1 MSQAKVDKYKHDKKN
16 RAQIMKKQKRNA
28 MIAKIAGGIVAVV
41 LVCWIGVSI
50 YNVVNPET
58 SSTYT
63 VDAAALDD
71 YLNQLTAES
80 ETDAEESTEATTESG
95 SEETTEASTESG
107 SEETTE
113 ASTESGS
120 EETTEASTESEEAT
134 EAATE
139 TEEVTETAA
148 ESETESPAETATEA
162 E

>member
-1 MSQAKVDKYKHDKKN
+1 MSQAKVDKYKQDKKK

-80 ETDAEESTEATTESG
+80 ETDAEESSDASPESG
-95 SEETTEASTESG
+95 SEES
-107 SEETTE
+107 TE

-148 ESETESPAETATEA
+148 ESETESPAETATVA

>member
-1 MSQAKVDKYKHDKKN
+1 MSQAKVDKYKQDKKN

-95 SEETTEASTESG
+95 SEES
-107 SEETTE
+107 TE

>member
-1 MSQAKVDKYKHDKKN
+1 MSQAKVDKYKQDKKK

-41 LVCWIGVSI
+41 LVCWIGISI

-80 ETDAEESTEATTESG
+80 ETDAEESTEASTETG
-95 SEETTEASTESG
+95 SEES
-107 SEETTE
+107 TE

>member
-1 MSQAKVDKYKHDKKN
+1 MSQAKVDKYKQDKKN

-80 ETDAEESTEATTESG
+80 ETDAEESTEASTETG
-95 SEETTEASTESG
+95 SEES
-107 SEETTE
+107 TE

-148 ESETESPAETATEA
+148 ESETESTAETATEA

>member
-1 MSQAKVDKYKHDKKN
+1 MSQAKVDKYKQDKKN

-80 ETDAEESTEATTESG
+80 ETDAEESTEASTETG
-95 SEETTEASTESG
+95 SEES
-107 SEETTE
+107 TE

>member
-1 MSQAKVDKYKHDKKN
+1 MSQAKVDKYKQDKKK

-80 ETDAEESTEATTESG
+80 ETDAEESTEASTETG
-95 SEETTEASTESG
+95 SEES
-107 SEETTE
+107 TE

-120 EETTEASTESEEAT
+120 EETTEASTESEEVT

>member
-1 MSQAKVDKYKHDKKN
+1 MSQAKVDKYKQDKKK

-71 YLNQLTAES
+71 YLNQLTTES
-80 ETDAEESTEATTESG
+80 ETDAEESTEASTETG
-95 SEETTEASTESG
+95 SEES
-107 SEETTE
+107 TE

>member
-1 MSQAKVDKYKHDKKN
+1 MSQAKVDKYKQDKKK

-41 LVCWIGVSI
+41 LVCWIGISI

-80 ETDAEESTEATTESG
+80 ETDAEESTEDT
-95 SEETTEASTESG
+95 TESG

>member
-1 MSQAKVDKYKHDKKN
+1 MSQAKVDKYKQDKKN
-16 RAQIMKKQKRNA
+16 RVQIMKKQKRNA

-80 ETDAEESTEATTESG
+80 ETDAEESTEASTETG
-95 SEETTEASTESG
+95 SEESTEASTEN
-107 SEETTE
+107 
-113 ASTESGS
+113 GS

>member
-1 MSQAKVDKYKHDKKN
+1 MSQAKVDKYKQDKKK

-80 ETDAEESTEATTESG
+80 ETDAEESTEASTETG
-95 SEETTEASTESG
+95 SEESTEASTEN
-107 SEETTE
+107 
-113 ASTESGS
+113 GS

>member
-1 MSQAKVDKYKHDKKN
+1 MSQAKVDKYKQDKKN

-41 LVCWIGVSI
+41 LVCWIGISI

-80 ETDAEESTEATTESG
+80 ETDAEESTEASTETG
-95 SEETTEASTESG
+95 SEES
-107 SEETTE
+107 TE

>member
-1 MSQAKVDKYKHDKKN
+1 MSQAKVDKYKEDKKN

-80 ETDAEESTEATTESG
+80 ETDAEESTEASTETG
-95 SEETTEASTESG
+95 SEES
-107 SEETTE
+107 TE

>member
-1 MSQAKVDKYKHDKKN
+1 MSQAKVDKYKQDKKK

-80 ETDAEESTEATTESG
+80 ETDAEESTEASTETG
-95 SEETTEASTESG
+95 SEES
-107 SEETTE
+107 TE

-148 ESETESPAETATEA
+148 ESETESPAETAMEA

>member
-1 MSQAKVDKYKHDKKN
+1 MSQAKVDKYKQDKKK

-80 ETDAEESTEATTESG
+80 ETDAEESTEA
-95 SEETTEASTESG
+95 
-107 SEETTE
+107 
-113 ASTESGS
+113 STESGS

>member
-1 MSQAKVDKYKHDKKN
+1 MSQAKVDKYKQNKKN
-16 RAQIMKKQKRNA
+16 RAQIMKRQKRNA
-28 MIAKIAGGIVAVV
+28 MIAKILGGVVAVV

-71 YLNQLTAES
+71 YLNQLAAES

-113 ASTESGS
+113 AT
-120 EETTEASTESEEAT
+120 TESEETT

-148 ESETESPAETATEA
+148 ETETESPAETDTEA

>member
-1 MSQAKVDKYKHDKKN
+1 MSQAKVDKYKQDKKK

-80 ETDAEESTEATTESG
+80 ETDAEESTEASTETG
-95 SEETTEASTESG
+95 SEES
-107 SEETTE
+107 TE